1 MKTNGSFSKR
11 IELCKELLDN
21 IELEDLEEIYPI
33 FINLTYPLTFKI
45 FSDLIINY
53 NLDNLKIQECNDI
66 VQEFYLRFNKRKL
79 LTYQNNYPFYN
90 WLYTI
95 IKNFFIEKVRE
106 RERMVEKYYEEI
118 ELMDNIKLLIL
129 NQKQD
134 KTINQIDYEMYELK
148 NKYKFNLK
156 DIANI
161 YHCSISTIKRRL
173 QEINELIK
181 NKLD

>member
-66 VQEFYLRFNKRKL
+66 VQEFN
-79 LTYQNNYPFYN
+79 
-90 WLYTI
+90 
-95 IKNFFIEKVRE
+95 
-106 RERMVEKYYEEI
+106 
-118 ELMDNIKLLIL
+118 
-129 NQKQD
+129 
-134 KTINQIDYEMYELK
+134 
-148 NKYKFNLK
+148 
-156 DIANI
+156 
-161 YHCSISTIKRRL
+161 
-173 QEINELIK
+173 
-181 NKLD
+181 